1 MAIRTD
7 DPVAVV
13 VDALMAAASV
23 LLVPTPPAL
32 TVAEKQITV
41 AAATATAGS
50 LTQRLINA

>member
-1 MAIRTD
+1 
-7 DPVAVV
+7 
-13 VDALMAAASV
+13 V